1 MSSNNLLL
9 TAALSHYQAQHDEA
23 LATLVLYLNNSV
35 GIGDHSDV
43 LKEITKWTQALAE
56 ADENIA
62 TLNRYFLSNQTQT
75 VQSE

>member
-1 MSSNNLLL
+1 MTSNNLLL

-43 LKEITKWTQALAE
+43 LKEITKWTQVLAE

-75 VQSE
+75 EQSE